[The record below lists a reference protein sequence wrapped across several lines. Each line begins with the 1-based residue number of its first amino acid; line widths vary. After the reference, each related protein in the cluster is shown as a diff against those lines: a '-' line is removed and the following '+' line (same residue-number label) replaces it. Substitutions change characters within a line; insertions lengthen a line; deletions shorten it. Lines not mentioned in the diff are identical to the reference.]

1 MNLFGWPEQNQT
13 HNQNDNQ
20 SHNQTANQAES
31 FWQSK
36 AEPNPKAPDT
46 RYQKLEP
53 RAEDQGRLGQGQAGL
68 GVTLRGYQS
77 SAIQAVRSALAR
89 GHRRALLVLPTGA
102 GKTIVASEII
112 RRGVERKRRALF
124 LAPRRELVY
133 QTSDKLSAL
142 GVPHGLL
149 MAGEGRT
156 LDVPVQ
162 VACLPTM
169 HSRVCRSSMSAPR
182 AEIVIVDEAHASMG
196 RMAQAVLDLYPDAV
210 QIGMTATPSRS
221 DGRGLG
227 ELYDALVEGPSVAE
241 LTRDWYLVPV
251 RYFAPST
258 VDLEGVRTQA
268 GDYHQGDL
276 SKRVNTPQLI
286 GDVVSNWL
294 RIAADRKTV
303 VFAVDRAHAMALHE
317 EFMRAGVSS
326 EYLDGNTPNDD
337 RKAILGRVRS
347 GETQVLCS
355 VDVLS
360 YGWDE
365 PSVSCGIIARP
376 TKSIA
381 RYLQAAGRILRPFD
395 GKTDSILIDHSG
407 VVSELGFVDDTQPWS
422 LDGKSKIQ
430 ERKAEKARE
439 EPKPITCGDCG
450 AEFKPASKCPECGAD
465 CTHRAKTAIE
475 AHEADLIEFSRQR
488 LVDTKRFGLDKQD
501 VYSQLLG
508 FAAERGYSSGWAAHQ
523 YREVFDVWPRGLAKH
538 AEEPSKAV
546 RSWCMHR
553 LIRFAKSREAAA

>member
-1 MNLFGWPEQNQT
+1 MDLFSEGIGNQT
-13 HNQNDNQ
+13 NNQNCNQ
-20 SHNQTANQAES
+20 SHNQTGNHFGTIGES
-31 FWQSK
+31 K
-36 AEPNPKAPDT
+36 TEPNPKAPDT
-46 RYQKLEP
+46 RYQRLEP
-53 RAEDQGRLGQGQAGL
+53 RAEDQGRLGQSEAGL
-68 GVTLRGYQS
+68 GVTLRAYQTA
-77 SAIQAVRSALAR
+77 AIESVRTALAR
-89 GHRRALLVLPTGA
+89 GERRALLVLPTGA

-112 RRGVERKRRALF
+112 RRGVERRRRALF

-169 HSRVCRSSMSAPR
+169 HSRVCRGSMRAPR

-210 QIGMTATPSRS
+210 QIGMTATPARS

-227 ELYDALVEGPSVAE
+227 ELYDTLVEGPSVAD
-241 LTRDWYLVPV
+241 LTRDGYLVPV

-258 VDLEGVRTQA
+258 VDLEGVRMQA

-276 SKRVNTPQLI
+276 SARVNTPKLI

-317 EFMRAGVSS
+317 EFTRFGVRS

-395 GKTDSILIDHSG
+395 GKSDSILIDHSG
-407 VVSELGFVDDTQPWS
+407 VVSELGFVDDPQPWS

-430 ERKAEKARE
+430 ERKSEKARE
-439 EPKPITCGDCG
+439 EPRPITCGDCG
-450 AEFKPASKCPECGAD
+450 AEFKPASKCPECGAE
-465 CTHRAKTAIE
+465 CTHKAKRAIE
-475 AHEADLIEFSRQR
+475 AHEAELVEFARQK
-488 LVDTKRFGLDKQD
+488 LADTTRFGLGKQA

-523 YREVFDVWPRGLAKH
+523 YREVFDVWPKGLVR
-538 AEEPSKAV
+538 ESQEPSQAV

-553 LIRFAKSREAAA
+553 LIRFAKSRKVAA